1 VPDSSRAIDTGKISV
16 RAVYAIDVGKTR
28 EPANFAWARVEPENA
43 TEVIGSDDIQVLA
56 SKLVHDLNR
65 GYSVALGFEAPLF
78 IPVPEDAAYLS
89 RGRAGEGS
97 RAWAAPA
104 GSTVAMLG
112 IHQAA
117 WLLRALYRSCG
128 DICELTIDR
137 EMWHEAASR
146 SIIFCWEAFVSQGA
160 HGDCHVQD
168 AATAAIEFVKLECGL
183 VETNIVTAEQPLS
196 LIGAAA
202 LWSGWTD
209 DIRIL
214 RKPAL
219 VIKPTEPYPGPIRIV
234 R

>member
-1 VPDSSRAIDTGKISV
+1 M

-43 TEVIGSDDIQVLA
+43 TEVIGSHDIQVLVC
-56 SKLVHDLNR
+56 KLVHDLDR

-78 IPVPEDAAYLS
+78 IPVPEDTADLS

-97 RAWAAPA
+97 RAWSAPA
-104 GSTVAMLG
+104 GSIVAMLG
-112 IHQAA
+112 LHQAA

-128 DICELTIDR
+128 GICELTLDR
-137 EMWHEAASR
+137 EMWHEPASR
-146 SIIFCWEAFVSQGA
+146 PIVFCWEAFVSQGA
-160 HGDCHVQD
+160 HSESHVQD
-168 AATAAIEFVKLECGL
+168 AATAAVEFVKLERDL
-183 VETNIVTAEQPLS
+183 AETNIVTAEQPLS

-209 DIRIL
+209 DINYL
-214 RKPAL
+214 RKPTL
-219 VIKPTEPYPGPIRIV
+219 VIKPTEPYREPICVV